1 MCLFVKTTHDSCVVV
16 THSWGDIVKE
26 DIDGR
31 YILSWGDIAG
41 EIVLLVCSPPKFNEC
56 LANGGGL

>member
-1 MCLFVKTTHDSCVVV
+1 MVV

-56 LANGGGL
+56 LANGGGVMKISK